1 MFLETMVTYPPV
13 VSVSGFVNVDR
24 GLFRAVS
31 NLTKE
36 LECCKKQVRLFL
48 LRNSVKINLQSCRG
62 ELVPA
67 RIDRIVYCTGTF
79 THISVSV
86 ILLMDGK
93 KLGVL
98 ETSGVLLNRVPT

>member
-1 MFLETMVTYPPV
+1 MFLETMVTYPPL
-13 VSVSGFVNVDR
+13 VSVAGFVNVDR

-36 LECCKKQVRLFL
+36 LECCKKHVRLFL
-48 LRNSVKINLQSCRG
+48 LRNSVKINLQIIGGR
-62 ELVPA
+62 LVPFLL
-67 RIDRIVYCTGTF
+67 DRSVYCTGTF
-79 THISVSV
+79 THISVRVLS
-86 ILLMDGK
+86 LMDVK

>member
-36 LECCKKQVRLFL
+36 LECCKKHVRLFL
-48 LRNSVKINLQSCRG
+48 LRNSVKINLQIIGGR
-62 ELVPA
+62 LVPVLL
-67 RIDRIVYCTGTF
+67 DRLVYCTGTF
-79 THISVSV
+79 THISVRVLS
-86 ILLMDGK
+86 LMDVK

-98 ETSGVLLNRVPT
+98 EPSGVLLHRMPT